1 VSGADTLSLFLI
13 LSPGM
18 PTFDQSDKEKLNALI
33 QEARKLREE
42 SRRLQAKAEA
52 LRNFIEQNEQ
62 NKTKQADRPKNKK

>member
-1 VSGADTLSLFLI
+1 
-13 LSPGM
+13 M

>member
-1 VSGADTLSLFLI
+1 
-13 LSPGM
+13 M

-33 QEARKLREE
+33 QEARELREE

-62 NKTKQADRPKNKK
+62 NKPKQADRPKNKK